1 MKDSELQIDRS
12 CHVLYS
18 KPCKKEILA
27 KITLHYPEVER
38 EAVWEQ
44 VQLRYAEL
52 LSKWRTDLGGK
63 KNFHNGVGGT
73 YDCIAI
79 MCFYDV
85 CRDVV
90 TFREMEEIEK
100 NLILPAFRKLK
111 FVDCNKPFW
120 RKLMYKAFV
129 RAKSGCDKWHDYE
142 MSVAPY
148 ETGKP
153 IYYEFTSCPA
163 AEFAKRFGFTD
174 IMPALCNVDY
184 ASMEPLHARLVRT
197 TTCVDGCRCDL
208 PSAAIKTRMQRN
220 ILNTGMKTDTG
231 GISNAFTGDSGRSW
245 VGSSAG
251 SDLRCGHP

>member
-90 TFREMEEIEK
+90 TFREMEEIEE
-100 NLILPAFRKLK
+100 NLILPSFRKLR
-111 FVDCNKPFW
+111 FVDINKPFW
-120 RKLMYKAFV
+120 KKLQALVLQPRKSQNSRRFLAMDFLRSLALP
-129 RAKSGCDKWHDYE
+129 RLS
-142 MSVAPY
+142 
-148 ETGKP
+148 
-153 IYYEFTSCPA
+153 
-163 AEFAKRFGFTD
+163 AEA
-174 IMPALCNVDY
+174 
-184 ASMEPLHARLVRT
+184 
-197 TTCVDGCRCDL
+197 
-208 PSAAIKTRMQRN
+208 
-220 ILNTGMKTDTG
+220 
-231 GISNAFTGDSGRSW
+231 
-245 VGSSAG
+245 
-251 SDLRCGHP
+251 